1 MSSRRIT
8 TIDPIPPVPLRFL
21 GDEPRQRPDYAVVAR
36 AALAVGGL
44 VFAGLLTVTLFL
56 FYLFQPLVKF
66 WIGFTLFDLTIGAL
80 TGCAYGV
87 RWIYTTV
94 TRPWSIE
101 DEERWRRYNQED
113 EDRSQA
119 TAPDAAPPTRAE
131 RIENVVRLILDRHYL
146 DRQKTDRVTMESAG
160 LVTQPEWNSAYA
172 LLQAAKIKSAKG
184 FLFESYPEAI
194 AAYRAAVKITS
205 GALWTTSDQGKTWTR
220 FELT

>member
-1 MSSRRIT
+1 MSSKRIT
-8 TIDPIPPVPLRFL
+8 TIDPIPPAPLRFL
-21 GDEPRQRPDYAVVAR
+21 GDPERPRPDYAVVAR

-56 FYLFQPLVKF
+56 FYLFQPLGKF

-113 EDRSQA
+113 EDRAQA
-119 TAPDAAPPTRAE
+119 QAPDAAPPSRPE
-131 RIENVVRLILDRHYL
+131 RIEAVARMMIDRHYL
-146 DRQKTDRVTMESAG
+146 DHQKTDRDTMVAAG
-160 LVTQPEWNSAYA
+160 LVSQPEWSAAYA
-172 LLQAAKIKSAKG
+172 LLKSANVKNTKG
-184 FLFESYPEAI
+184 FTSENYPEAV
-194 AAYRAAVKITS
+194 AAYRAAVKIT
-205 GALWTTSDQGKTWTR
+205 GGVLWTTSDQGKTWNR
-220 FELT
+220 FEP